1 MPITA
6 KIQRKSFLVVGKI
19 QSELIGTNLPKLFQ
33 QKPLQTPDQI
43 KPDLTH
49 QPTWSSNPPSWPA
62 GTWLTPHDTSI
73 GIGKFWHCFHFS
85 LYFLFSSCGPWQPF
99 LITPLSPGKA
109 TLFSIIGKRPNQ
121 AEKFSDTDFLTRSIH
136 EDKTFLL
143 SLFVFWTFD
152 CIFVLKPDNHFTIS
166 KLKVFLREKKIT
178 SGREVRGDNPKSL
191 DLAPKLP
198 RST

>member
-1 MPITA
+1 MTCWY
-6 KIQRKSFLVVGKI
+6 
-19 QSELIGTNLPKLFQ
+19 
-33 QKPLQTPDQI
+33 
-43 KPDLTH
+43 LTY
-49 QPTWSSNPPSWPA
+49 PTY
-62 GTWLTPHDTSI
+62 DTSI

-143 SLFVFWTFD
+143 SLFVFLDIWLYFRFNGEA
-152 CIFVLKPDNHFTIS
+152 CKDNHFTIS
-166 KLKVFLREKKIT
+166 KLKVFLREKKIM